1 MKGQC
6 SWAQV
11 HSEKEDLSAELQ
23 ELDQQLRAVAEEQE
37 DVHTKIYGSEWT
49 PGYAQS
55 ARTLLE
61 MLVGQERAESNT
73 HTLLTICFVRGVCD

>member
-6 SWAQV
+6 SRAQV

-61 MLVGQERAESNT
+61 MLPSIHDDDDVERT
-73 HTLLTICFVRGVCD
+73 RPRIFRYQW